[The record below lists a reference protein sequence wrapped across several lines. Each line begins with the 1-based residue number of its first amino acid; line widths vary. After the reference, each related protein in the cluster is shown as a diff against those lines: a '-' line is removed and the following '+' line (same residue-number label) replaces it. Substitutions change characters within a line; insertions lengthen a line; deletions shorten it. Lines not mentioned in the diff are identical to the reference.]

1 MPPVTFTV
9 GSPFGKTAREQCGS
23 MTPTSTAAP
32 PTGIL
37 RGSLGP
43 GAIVFMVVAAAAPLT
58 VIGGA
63 APIGMLIGNGAG
75 YPAMFIVSAIVLLFF
90 SVGLS
95 AMSRYV
101 PKAGAFFTY
110 IGYGLG
116 RPAGLGAAYLALL
129 TYTMV
134 QAAVYGFLGAALAR
148 SVVDIGGPELPW
160 YLYALLVIAAVGVL
174 GYRHIELSSKV
185 LGLLLIGE
193 VGIVLVL
200 SAVVMARGGADG
212 LSLEPFTPSAALSGS
227 PGIGLMMALAG
238 FIGFEAT
245 AIFRDEA
252 RDPART
258 IPRATYAAVVAI
270 GVFYTF
276 GTWALVMAWGP
287 SQVVAAAAEDPAGLI
302 VRTAQEYLGSV
313 GSVAINVLLI
323 TSLIACVL
331 SFHNVVAR
339 YQHSMAATGVL
350 PESLAGVHGRH
361 SSPHLSSLVQTSTAA
376 VLVIVF
382 ALFGL
387 HPELEVFT
395 WFSGVATVGVA
406 VLMATTCLAVIVY
419 FARTQVDSRI
429 WQTRIAPVLG
439 LVGLVVAAGIIVAN
453 FPTLIGG
460 STTLAVVLLMVTAAF
475 PIVGFAQAA
484 ALRSRNRVA
493 YDGIVDAIAS

>member
-1 MPPVTFTV
+1 MVAN
-9 GSPFGKTAREQCGS
+9 SPLDA
-23 MTPTSTAAP
+23 TAASP
-32 PTGIL
+32 PLGSL

-63 APIGMLIGNGAG
+63 APIGMLIGDGPG
-75 YPAMFIVSAIVLLFF
+75 YPTMFVVSAVVLLFF
-90 SVGLS
+90 SVGLGT
-95 AMSRYV
+95 MSRYV

-110 IGYGLG
+110 VGYGLG
-116 RPAGLGAAYLALL
+116 RPMGLGAAYLALL
-129 TYTMV
+129 TYTMIQV
-134 QAAVYGFLGAALAR
+134 AVYGYLGAALER
-148 SVVDIGGPELPW
+148 SVVDIGGPDLPW
-160 YLYALLVIAAVGVL
+160 YVYALLVVAAVGVL

-200 SAVVMARGGADG
+200 AAVVMGRGGADG

-252 RDPART
+252 RDPHRT
-258 IPRATYAAVVAI
+258 IPRATYAAVISI

-287 SQVVAAAAEDPAGLI
+287 EQVVAVAAEDPAGMI
-302 VRTAQEYLGSV
+302 VRTASDYLGSV
-313 GSVAINVLLI
+313 GAVAINVLLL
-323 TSLIACVL
+323 TSLFACVL

-339 YQHSMAATGVL
+339 YQHSMASTGVL
-350 PESLAGVHGRH
+350 PGALAGVHAKH
-361 SSPHLSSLVQTSTAA
+361 LSPHTSSMVQTGTAA
-376 VLVIVF
+376 TLVAVF
-382 ALFGL
+382 ALCRL
-387 HPELEVFT
+387 DPELEVFT
-395 WFSGVATVGVA
+395 WFSGVATLGVA

-419 FARTQVDSRI
+419 FARTRADTRS
-429 WQTRIAPVLG
+429 WHTRIAPALG
-439 LVGLVVAAGIIVAN
+439 LVGLLVAAGIIVAN

-460 STTLAVVLLMVTAAF
+460 STTLAVILLLVTAAF
-475 PIVGFAQAA
+475 PLAGIAQAQ
-484 ALRSRNRVA
+484 ALRRTNRTA
-493 YDGIVDAIAS
+493 YDGIADAIAA